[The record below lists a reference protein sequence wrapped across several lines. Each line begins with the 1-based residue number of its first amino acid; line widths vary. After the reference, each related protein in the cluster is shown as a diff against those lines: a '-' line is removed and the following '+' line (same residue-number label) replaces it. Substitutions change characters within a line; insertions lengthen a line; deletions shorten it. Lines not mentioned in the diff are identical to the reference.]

1 MTLIILYYST
11 KVECAGL
18 CLSKENCYAFNFGNK
33 KCNLMSQPNSAFDI
47 DTDHGAMTI
56 CLDHKNWNPIT
67 VYADNNNIPPMCPSK
82 YTSLFTSYL
91 IVNNIY

>member
-1 MTLIILYYST
+1 
-11 KVECAGL
+11 
-18 CLSKENCYAFNFGNK
+18 
-33 KCNLMSQPNSAFDI
+33 MSQPNSAFDI

-82 YTSLFTSYL
+82 SFYFLCNLIFYTKNYKMP
-91 IVNNIY
+91 